1 MAGCA
6 IVKALL
12 TGFQASVLWLCVVLV
27 LAFAGVAIV
36 VNLRRQMK
44 AVRRRLKGSAAV
56 VMAAVAVV
64 CTVMARKGMVVV
76 SDPYIK
82 DSGSYLTNDVAHVA
96 IAKRSQLLPD
106 DTEIL
111 VYARQVDLT
120 NATDWVRLEPHLTL
134 AQHLLVEGVYS
145 WEYALPN
152 ATNHD
157 VIVAA
162 DFVPAPTV
170 HTNGV
175 LQIKGFMIPGTGKA
189 AFPNTRTIRKETP

>member
-1 MAGCA
+1 MAGGA
-6 IVKALL
+6 IVDALL
-12 TGFQASVLWLCVVLV
+12 AGFQTSVLWLCVVLV

-64 CTVMARKGMVVV
+64 CTVMARKGTVVV

-134 AQHLLVEGVYS
+134 AQHLLVEGVY
-145 WEYALPN
+145 YHDYTLVN
-152 ATNHD
+152 ATNFD

-162 DFVPAPTV
+162 NFTPEQTI

-189 AFPNTRTIRKETP
+189 AFPNTRIRKETP

>member
-1 MAGCA
+1 V
-6 IVKALL
+6 IEALL
-12 TGFQASVLWLCVVLV
+12 AGFQASVLYMCAVLLMSICGIV
-27 LAFAGVAIV
+27 IV
-36 VNLRRQMK
+36 VNVRRQMK
-44 AVRRRLKGSAAV
+44 VVRRKLKGSAAV
-56 VMAAVAVV
+56 AMAVLAVS
-64 CTVMARKGMVVV
+64 CTLLARKGRVTVA
-76 SDPYIK
+76 DPYIQ
-82 DSGSYLTNDVAHVA
+82 DAGSFLTNDVAHVS
-96 IAKRSQLLPD
+96 ITKRVQMLPD

-157 VIVAA
+157 VMVAA
-162 DFVPAPTV
+162 NFTPAPTV
-170 HTNGV
+170 HTIGV
-175 LQIKGFMIPGTGKA
+175 WQIKGFLIPGTGKA